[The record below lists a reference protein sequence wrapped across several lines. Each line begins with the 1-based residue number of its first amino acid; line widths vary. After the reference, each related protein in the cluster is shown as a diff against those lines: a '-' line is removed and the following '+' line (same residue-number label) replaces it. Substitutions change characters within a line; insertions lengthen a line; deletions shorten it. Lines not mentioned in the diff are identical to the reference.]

1 MEKVPFAP
9 SRPLLVLAMG
19 LLAALGSAQANGR
32 AVMAADAGLDW
43 PGWSQRAQ
51 ALAHQAAA
59 QAAQQI
65 WPPAGGRDTAA
76 AQAPRIEAQAGQPDP
91 RLQLAPCAEVD
102 VYLPAGH
109 RPWGSTRVGV
119 RCLSGSV
126 RWNVS
131 LPVHVKVWAPAWRTR
146 TSLPAGTQLNSDHL
160 ERAVTD
166 WSAAD
171 TLPFA
176 DEKAL
181 LGRTLVRSTAA
192 QHALR
197 DIDLKRRQWFAVGDT
212 IKVVARGQGY
222 SVTADATAL
231 TPGLEGQ
238 PARARTEAGRVV
250 NGIATAERR
259 LELPL

>member
-1 MEKVPFAP
+1 MAM
-9 SRPLLVLAMG
+9 LVW
-19 LLAALGSAQANGR
+19 LGSAQAAGR
-32 AVMAADAGLDW
+32 GPVVADAGLDW

-51 ALAHQAAA
+51 VLAHQAAT
-59 QAAQQI
+59 QAAQQV
-65 WPPAGGRDTAA
+65 WPSTAGPNGSPSEL
-76 AQAPRIEAQAGQPDP
+76 PRIEAQAGQPDP

-119 RCLSGSV
+119 RCLSGGV

-146 TSLPAGTQLNSDHL
+146 MSLPAGTQLNPDHL
-160 ERAVTD
+160 ERALTD

-171 TLPFA
+171 TLPFG
-176 DEKAL
+176 DNQAL
-181 LGRTLVRSTAA
+181 LGRTLVRSLAA

-197 DIDLKRRQWFAVGDT
+197 DNDLKRRQWFAVGDT
-212 IKVVARGQGY
+212 IKVVASGPGY
-222 SVTADATAL
+222 RVTAEATAL

-238 PARARTEAGRVV
+238 PARARTEAGRIV